1 MKWQALKYKQDC
13 SFLSPAKFRK
23 IFSKINDIIKSSLLK
38 WIICHTHLIQ
48 SPISND
54 HSIVNFD
61 DLNGGVNTE
70 LHQKVLLQVYVLEL
84 HINMLKRDDTVFS
97 MTCDKKRPFC
107 ISDYAH
113 QILLLSKLWK
123 IIQCHQIMCGCEI
136 CIQSGTDQESINNWL
151 KCRLRYIL
159 KNEK

>member
-1 MKWQALKYKQDC
+1 MPQNCIHSLVLLTENCDVGMKWQALKYKQDC

-61 DLNGGVNTE
+61 DLIGGVNTE
-70 LHQKVLLQVYVLEL
+70 LH
-84 HINMLKRDDTVFS
+84 
-97 MTCDKKRPFC
+97 
-107 ISDYAH
+107 
-113 QILLLSKLWK
+113 
-123 IIQCHQIMCGCEI
+123 
-136 CIQSGTDQESINNWL
+136 
-151 KCRLRYIL
+151 
-159 KNEK
+159 